1 MKSVILPKQSTVFLL
16 APYCLSYTHPWH
28 SPGRSRK
35 LDQIEEA
42 LRYLGFT
49 IYRLSTAP
57 LSTASE
63 IPGLYPL
70 CSSHNPLVRIFQI
83 LHSTLRIAPKLSSL
97 PFTRSPALWVYNCR
111 LNEAL
116 SAFIIFFFLPRIPLF
131 LELEDLPYARPFN
144 SGIRGLL
151 DLVCLQFLTARAKH
165 VFVVSEEVGKSF
177 QRLTPF
183 FASSFSVLPPTL
195 SDTFLA
201 LISARSLPFNTKPI
215 NILYAGGYSPEKG
228 VTTLLH
234 AFFRLPVDRYKLTL
248 VGPVPESFAT
258 LKASHPNLIIAGH
271 VSDVILYSHYCSS
284 DVVVSPHEFGP
295 RSSLIFPFKLL
306 EYIASGSFLLTTP
319 MAGLDFFGLPSA
331 CFFSSIDE
339 LHLKLLNAHSL
350 WLENSKTLKQVSLN
364 VRQSFSRHRMIH
376 HMGSVMLPHI

>member
-1 MKSVILPKQSTVFLL
+1 MKSFVLPNKSTVLLL
-16 APYCLSYTHPWH
+16 APYCFSHTHPWH

-42 LRYLGFT
+42 LRHLGFS

-57 LSTASE
+57 LRTASE

-70 CSSHNPLVRIFQI
+70 CSSHNPFVRILQI
-83 LHSTLRIAPKLSSL
+83 LHSTLCFVSKLFSL
-97 PFTRSPALWVYNCR
+97 PFTRYPALWVYNCR

-116 SAFIIFFFLPRIPLF
+116 SVFIILFFLPRIPLF
-131 LELEDLPYARPFN
+131 LELEDLPYARPSN

-151 DLVCLQFLTARAKH
+151 DLVCLQLLTARAKH
-165 VFVVSEEVGKSF
+165 VFVVSEEVGRSF

-195 SDTFLA
+195 SDTFLS
-201 LISARSLPFNTKPI
+201 LISERSRPFNAKPI

-234 AFFRLPVDRYKLTL
+234 AFFRLPLDRFQLTL
-248 VGPVPESFAT
+248 VGPVPESFST
-258 LKASHPNLIIAGH
+258 LKSSHPNLVIAGH
-271 VSDVILYSHYCSS
+271 VSDFILYSHYCSA

-295 RSSLIFPFKLL
+295 RSSLIFPLKLL

-319 MAGLDFFGLPSA
+319 MAGLDLFGLPSA

-350 WLENSKTLKQVSLN
+350 WLENSKSLNEVSLN
-364 VRQSFSRHRMIH
+364 VRQSFSRHHMIQLI
-376 HMGSVMLPHI
+376 GSVMMPNI